1 MVNFI
6 ENFNKASV
14 KQARTRA
21 YSLIN
26 SGYLLS
32 SMKFSILIISL
43 LLFRS
48 SLKAQDNTATGR
60 LSQEIEAEAKYLQKI
75 LNVPG
80 LSVAVVEG
88 DRVILCKG
96 FGLSNIE
103 KNIPFDAHTA
113 ARLASATKFFT
124 SIGILSEVNKGI
136 IDLNAPL
143 KTYLT
148 DVPAAWENIPLYM
161 LLNLTS
167 GIPGT
172 EKTPFD
178 QLEEDQQR
186 KVSEQ
191 DLYDFLK
198 KLPLESKPGEKWDYR
213 QTGYMIAAMIISQRT
228 GKTWPEVL
236 KETMLTPAGMINTGH
251 NDLTVYPAGLLPKNY
266 VYNNTGQ
273 LINSP
278 MFFPAVLA
286 TGAGYNTS
294 ASDLANLFLAINQGR
309 ILSPELISK
318 YEFNKT
324 WMYPLG
330 PGQYYSIASELKTF
344 GPYLTIGHSG
354 GPDLANIRYSPD
366 RKIGVAVL
374 ANRNTTGISEE
385 LTNRILKRM
394 LQDSAFSKQS
404 QPISYEVIAMV
415 KKSSYEQLVG
425 FYGRAKTNKK
435 YSFTDAESLLNNG
448 AYELMNSHRLDD
460 ALKVFRLIVHEYPN
474 SANAYD
480 SLGEAYLAN
489 GNRDSALIN
498 YKKSLKLN
506 PANDNA
512 KKIIDRF

>member
-1 MVNFI
+1 V
-6 ENFNKASV
+6 
-14 KQARTRA
+14 
-21 YSLIN
+21 
-26 SGYLLS
+26 
-32 SMKFSILIISL
+32 
-43 LLFRS
+43 
-48 SLKAQDNTATGR
+48 
-60 LSQEIEAEAKYLQKI
+60 
-75 LNVPG
+75 
-80 LSVAVVEG
+80 VVEG

-103 KNIPFDAHTA
+103 KNIPFDSNTP

-124 SIGILSEVNKGI
+124 SIGVLSEVNKGI

-148 DVPAAWENIPLYM
+148 DVPAPWENIPLYM

-172 EKTPFD
+172 EKTSFD
-178 QLEEDQQR
+178 QMVEAQQR
-186 KVSEQ
+186 KVTEH
-191 DLYDFLK
+191 DLYELLN
-198 KLPLESKPGEKWDYR
+198 KLPLESNPGEKWDYR
-213 QTGYMIAAMIISQRT
+213 QTGYMIVAMIISQRT
-228 GKTWPEVL
+228 GKTWPEIL
-236 KETMLTPAGMINTGH
+236 EETMFTPAGMKNTGH
-251 NDLTVYPAGLLPKNY
+251 NDLTAYSDDLVPKNY
-266 VYNNTGQ
+266 VYNNTRQ

-294 ASDLANLFLAINQGR
+294 AVDLANLFLAINQGR
-309 ILSPELISK
+309 VLSSELISK

-330 PGQYYSIASELKTF
+330 PGQYYSIASEIKTF

-404 QPISYEVIAMV
+404 QPVSYAVKAIVEKNSYENLL
-415 KKSSYEQLVG
+415 E
-425 FYGRAKTNKK
+425 FYDRAKTDKK
-435 YSFTDAESLLNNG
+435 YSFKDAESSLNYV

-460 ALKVFRLIVHEYPN
+460 ALKVFRLIVREYPN

-480 SLGEAYLAN
+480 SLGEAYLAK
-489 GNRDSALIN
+489 GNKDLALIN
-498 YKKSLKLN
+498 YKKSLRLN

-512 KKIIDRF
+512 KRIIDSLETHK

>member
-1 MVNFI
+1 
-6 ENFNKASV
+6 
-14 KQARTRA
+14 
-21 YSLIN
+21 
-26 SGYLLS
+26 
-32 SMKFSILIISL
+32 MKFTILIIGL
-43 LLFRS
+43 LLFHTS
-48 SLKAQDNTATGR
+48 AKAQDNPALNSLGR
-60 LSQEIEAEAKYLQKI
+60 EIEAEAKSLQKI

-80 LSVAVVEG
+80 LSVVVVEG
-88 DRVILCKG
+88 DHVILCKG

-103 KNIPFDAHTA
+103 KNIPFDSHTP

-124 SIGILSEVNKGI
+124 SIGVLSEVNKGI

-143 KTYLT
+143 KTYLN
-148 DVPAAWENIPLYM
+148 DVPATWENIPLYM

-172 EKTPFD
+172 EKTSFD
-178 QLEEDQQR
+178 QMVEAQQR
-186 KVSEQ
+186 KVNEH
-191 DLYDFLK
+191 DLYELLN

-213 QTGYMIAAMIISQRT
+213 QTGYMIVAMIISQRT
-228 GKTWPEVL
+228 GKTWPEIL
-236 KETMLTPAGMINTGH
+236 EETMLTPAGMENTGH
-251 NDLTVYPAGLLPKNY
+251 NDLTAYPADLVPKNY
-266 VYNNTGQ
+266 VYNNKGQ

-294 ASDLANLFLAINQGR
+294 AADLAKLFLAINQGR
-309 ILSPELISK
+309 VLSSELISK
-318 YEFNKT
+318 YEFDKT

-330 PGQYYSIASELKTF
+330 PEQYYSIASEIKTF

-366 RKIGVAVL
+366 RKIGIAVL
-374 ANRNTTGISEE
+374 ANRNTTGISED

-404 QPISYEVIAMV
+404 QPVSYAVMAIV
-415 KKSSYEQLVG
+415 KKSSYNNLLG
-425 FYGRAKTNKK
+425 FYDRAKTDKK
-435 YSFTDAESLLNNG
+435 YSFKDAESSLNSR

-489 GNRDSALIN
+489 GNKDLALLN
-498 YKKSLKLN
+498 YKKSLRLN

-512 KKIIDRF
+512 EKIIDSLETHKQ